1 MSKKKEYPPLSPLA
15 EKIKAILENEVDDWE
30 GQRRVTGLTI
40 SAIKIEKFILSGK
53 KQCLYL
59 HRIKNKSYVTKN
71 IVSSI

>member
-53 KQCLYL
+53 K
-59 HRIKNKSYVTKN
+59 
-71 IVSSI
+71 